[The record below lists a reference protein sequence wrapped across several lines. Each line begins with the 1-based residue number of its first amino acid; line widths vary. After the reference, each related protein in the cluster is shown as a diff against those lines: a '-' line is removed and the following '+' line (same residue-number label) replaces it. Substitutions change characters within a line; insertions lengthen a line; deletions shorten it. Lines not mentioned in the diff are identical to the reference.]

1 MDIDDSKRF
10 EAELEFVQSLASPD
24 YLNCESICLILN
36 DICSRY
42 TYYQSISHALLWVAG
57 LGQNK
62 YFEDES
68 FVKFLAYLQYWK
80 RPEYA
85 KFIVYPHC
93 LFFLELLQEA
103 DFRKAI
109 ANPQFKEV
117 VHEQQYYTFIHW
129 RKNRRHAHEQQQ

>member
-24 YLNCESICLILN
+24 YLN
-36 DICSRY
+36 
-42 TYYQSISHALLWVAG
+42 W

>member
-1 MDIDDSKRF
+1 MDIDDTKRF

-24 YLNCESICLILN
+24 YLNC
-36 DICSRY
+36 
-42 TYYQSISHALLWVAG
+42 ALLCLCDCQGDIHHRFIQQCAG

-62 YFEDES
+62 YFEDAS
-68 FVKFLAYLQYWK
+68 FVKFLEYLQYWK

-129 RKNRRHAHEQQQ
+129 RNNRRHQFIAREQQQ